1 MKVIDDR
8 FVFRAL
14 VVICIMFLSSVLYS
28 MGACNYS
35 NQDIVTINVSTA
47 NQQKVVGNK
56 ANYSCFV
63 HPSELRDLL
72 VKSNYVWDYDTT
84 KLQLVYA
91 WPDGDEVRLKAIAPG
106 ADVVVKCSIVH
117 EDFVGDCEGSTEIN
131 IVPPAE

>member
-14 VVICIMFLSSVLYS
+14 VVICIMFFSSVLYS
-28 MGACNYS
+28 MGACNYN
-35 NQDIVTINVSTA
+35 NQYIVTIGVKTA

-56 ANYSCFV
+56 ANYSCYV
-63 HPSELRDLL
+63 GPRELRELL
-72 VKSNYVWDYDTT
+72 VKSNYVWDYDAT
-84 KLQLVYA
+84 KLAYVSIR
-91 WPDGDEVRLKAIAPG
+91 PDGDEIRLKAIATG